1 MTLQT
6 DTVVNQFQIFGM
18 DSDPSTRLI
27 VKNLPRYYTDRDL
40 AAQFSSIG
48 EITDCRILLKSNGKS
63 RGFGFVGFRT
73 VDDATRARSHFDS
86 TFVDTARIAVDY
98 AKSIGDP
105 SLDEC
110 YARRGKVRPPE
121 SPERPHRHDPLDDD
135 PEYLAFVAAARARD
149 ARPSW
154 NDGPVQSSRKRA
166 AAPTAEPVETEPEPT
181 NRIYVTNIPYQTTDD
196 SIESFFSK
204 YGEVTDVLVPIDTI
218 AKRSKGFAFVTFEDS
233 ESAARVLKE
242 AVIFEGRHLRVQPA
256 EPAPPSEKVDLPDDD
271 ESFQK
276 RKHRLQK
283 VDKPQSWNALF
294 LNKDT
299 VMEATAVMLGISK
312 AELLNPASD
321 DLATRVTL
329 AEAQLVRETKSVF
342 EKAGID
348 LSLFDNPSAKLS
360 RTLIIAKNL
369 KYQVSEEEI
378 HGLFAAFGSLVRF
391 VFPPTHAS
399 ALVEFARPEDAKKA
413 YRALNFRKVLD
424 QPMLLQWAPVSA
436 SAGPPEDVS
445 VDVPRKPSKA
455 HDQELKSATLIMKNV
470 PFKATKHEL
479 YDIVNAF
486 VRVRSIRMPKKAD
499 GSGHRGFA
507 FLDFNTKQDAMSA
520 LENLGNV
527 HLYDRHLVVEP
538 TEHGRSL
545 EAALG

>member
-1 MTLQT
+1 
-6 DTVVNQFQIFGM
+6 
-18 DSDPSTRLI
+18 
-27 VKNLPRYYTDRDL
+27 
-40 AAQFSSIG
+40 
-48 EITDCRILLKSNGKS
+48 
-63 RGFGFVGFRT
+63 VGFRT
-73 VDDATRARSHFDS
+73 VDDAVRARTSFDH
-86 TFVDTARIAVDY
+86 TYVDTARISVDY

-105 SLDEC
+105 TLDEC
-110 YARRGKVRPPE
+110 YSRRGKARPAE
-121 SPERPHRHDPLDDD
+121 SPERPHHRPDPLDDD
-135 PEYLAFVAAARARD
+135 PEYLAFVAASRARN

-154 NDGPVQSSRKRA
+154 NDGPVHFSKK
-166 AAPTAEPVETEPEPT
+166 PDTHPVEPPEPEIQVT

-196 SIESFFSK
+196 SVESFFSQ

-218 AKRSKGFAFVTFEDS
+218 AKRAKGFAFVTFADS
-233 ESAARVLKE
+233 EAAAHVLKE
-242 AVIFEGRHLRVQPA
+242 AVIFEGRHLRIQPA
-256 EPAPPSEKVDLPDDD
+256 EAAPVSQGEQVPDDD

-276 RKHRLQK
+276 WKKRLQK

-299 VMEATAVMLGISK
+299 VMEATAVMLGLSK

-329 AEAQLVRETKSVF
+329 AEAQLVRETKAVF

-369 KYQVSEEEI
+369 KYQVSEEEV

-424 QPMLLQWAPVSA
+424 QPMLLQWAPVSVGEA
-436 SAGPPEDVS
+436 PSEEVQAE
-445 VDVPRKPSKA
+445 VPRKAAKA
-455 HDQELKSATLIMKNV
+455 LEKELKSATLIMKNV
-470 PFKATKHEL
+470 PFKATKREL

-507 FLDFNTKQDAMSA
+507 FLDFNTKQEALSA

-538 TEHGRSL
+538 TEHGRNL
-545 EAALG
+545 ESALA